1 MAQARVLLTSLYES
15 VDELS
20 LSIDKAEQRIR
31 HTPCHGASARHQRQR
46 VSAMRKDL
54 HEAHRMIDG
63 LHRRF
68 PASRDVVWSAASH
81 SQVPITSV

>member
-20 LSIDKAEQRIR
+20 LSIAKAEQRLR
-31 HTPCHGASARHQRQR
+31 HTPCLVASARHQRKR

-54 HEAHRMIDG
+54 HKAHRMIDG

-68 PASRDVVWSAASH
+68 PASREVVWSGANH
-81 SQVPITSV
+81 QVAITSV